1 MISICLPIL
10 MLFYSIFHDGVPKR
24 YPFYFSVHPK
34 KNTKIYEKVDLKPES
49 AVYTKGEKNLKCE
62 RACQIEN
69 SKGGLGKN

>member
-49 AVYTKGEKNLKCE
+49 AIYEK
-62 RACQIEN
+62 
-69 SKGGLGKN
+69 